1 MLAYV
6 SLFIF
11 ASVNALATY
20 MLWYHATRRMIKGT
34 LIYFFLG
41 LPISSSVYDC
51 IYYVGVKPGMATVVY
66 LGLLGVGYVF
76 VSGFMKRHV
85 IKE

>member
-1 MLAYV
+1 MLPYI

-11 ASVNALATY
+11 AAGNALATY
-20 MLWYHATRRMIKGT
+20 MLWYHSTRRMLKGT
-34 LIYFFLG
+34 LLYLVLS
-41 LPISSSVYDC
+41 LPIGSSVFDC